1 MKMISLLG
9 GIGLLIIGYVI
20 YGRFIEANFQ
30 IEPDRK
36 TPAEVLRDNMDFV
49 PMPRWKNA
57 IIELLNI
64 AGTGPIFGPIMGA
77 LYGPVAYV
85 WIVIGCI
92 FGGAVHDYMIGM
104 ISLRNNGA
112 HLPELT
118 SKYIGKPVKHVV
130 NIFAIILLL
139 LVGTV
144 FVISPANLI
153 SNFTPSWLSVGMITG
168 LIFIYYFVSTF
179 LPIDKTMGKIYPIFG
194 AILIVSTVA
203 IGIMLL
209 FQGKPLPELTSA
221 NLYLENVNGTPI
233 FPALFFTVS
242 CGALSGFHA
251 TQSPMVARTMKSE
264 REGRP
269 VFYGMMIGEGVIAM
283 IWAAASMTLF
293 DGQTLSQLIAQGTP
307 SAVVNQVSYMLLG
320 SVFGFLAILGVIVL
334 PISSGLSAFR
344 SLRNIVAEYI
354 HLPQNKI
361 RNVLIL
367 TIPIFVIS
375 FILTLMDFN
384 ALWRYFNWANQV
396 TAVISLF
403 VSTRYLRLKGRNFMV
418 TLIPGIF
425 MLYACVVYILSE
437 PIGLNLG
444 LTPLCYGLSLAVSLG
459 LLGLLY
465 YTGSHKIQELPS
477 DSPLLNDHLPI
488 TTPNT

>member
-1 MKMISLLG
+1 
-9 GIGLLIIGYVI
+9 
-20 YGRFIEANFQ
+20 
-30 IEPDRK
+30 
-36 TPAEVLRDNMDFV
+36 
-49 PMPRWKNA
+49 
-57 IIELLNI
+57 
-64 AGTGPIFGPIMGA
+64 
-77 LYGPVAYV
+77 
-85 WIVIGCI
+85 
-92 FGGAVHDYMIGM
+92 
-104 ISLRNNGA
+104 
-112 HLPELT
+112 
-118 SKYIGKPVKHVV
+118 
-130 NIFAIILLL
+130 
-139 LVGTV
+139 
-144 FVISPANLI
+144 
-153 SNFTPSWLSVGMITG
+153 
-168 LIFIYYFVSTF
+168 
-179 LPIDKTMGKIYPIFG
+179 
-194 AILIVSTVA
+194 
-203 IGIMLL
+203 
-209 FQGKPLPELTSA
+209 
-221 NLYLENVNGTPI
+221 
-233 FPALFFTVS
+233 
-242 CGALSGFHA
+242 
-251 TQSPMVARTMKSE
+251 
-264 REGRP
+264 
-269 VFYGMMIGEGVIAM
+269 M

-344 SLRNIVAEYI
+344 SLRNIMAEYI

-361 RNVLIL
+361 RNVLVL

-403 VSTRYLRLKGRNFMV
+403 VSTRYLRLKGRNFIV

-465 YTGSHKIQELPS
+465 YTGSQKIQELPS

>member
-1 MKMISLLG
+1 MISLLG
-9 GIGLLIIGYVI
+9 GIGLLILGYFT

-30 IEPDRK
+30 IEPGRK

-77 LYGPVAYV
+77 LYGPVAYI

-92 FGGAVHDYMIGM
+92 FAGAVHDYMIGM

-118 SKYIGKPVKHVV
+118 SKYIGKPVKHLV
-130 NIFAIILLL
+130 NIFAIVLLL

-153 SNFTPSWLSVGMITG
+153 ANFTPSWLSVGIITG
-168 LIFIYYFVSTF
+168 LIFVYYFVSTF
-179 LPIDKTMGKIYPIFG
+179 LPIDKTMGKIFPVFG
-194 AILIVSTVA
+194 AILIVSTIT
-203 IGIMLL
+203 IGVMLL
-209 FQGKPLPELTSA
+209 FQDAPLPELTAA
-221 NLYLENVNGTPI
+221 NIYLENINGTPI

-251 TQSPMVARTMKSE
+251 TQAPMVSRTMKTE
-264 REGRP
+264 KEGRP
-269 VFYGMMIGEGVIAM
+269 VFYGMMVGEGIIAM

-293 DGQTLSQLIAQGTP
+293 DGQTLNQLISEGTP
-307 SAVVNQVSYMLLG
+307 SAVVNEVSFMLLG
-320 SVFGFLAILGVIVL
+320 SVVGFIAILGVIVL

-354 HLPQNKI
+354 NLPQNKI

-367 TIPIFVIS
+367 TVPIFVTS

-403 VSTRYLRLKGRNFMV
+403 VSTRYLRLKGRNFIV

-425 MLYACVVYILSE
+425 MLYACIVYILSE

-444 LTPLCYGLSLAVSLG
+444 LTPLCYGLALVLSLG

-465 YTGSHKIQELPS
+465 YTGSQKIDKLSP

-488 TTPNT
+488 GSFNA